1 MSSQSLFQVKGTG
14 SEEGI
19 TVFCTPG
26 VNTETINISD
36 LIAKEEE
43 EKKNGN
49 SSGSSN
55 SSSSNDD
62 NTPQEQQQQ
71 TEISN
76 LHGSWKCNCGVTNEE
91 NTIRCMECFG
101 WKEAAE
107 GNNNTTA
114 PSKKKKSNNK
124 KKEKKKL
131 KKQLY
136 YIKIRHVIEHIL
148 QKENEVDEKAA
159 NAYCEEV
166 SDAMELFGDYSN
178 NNDDDDDDGS
188 DSISKDGDNSDDEKG
203 DDDDDSSSLP
213 PQPPSPRLTRQ
224 RFSDI
229 AWKENR
235 THYEKSSSRVGV
247 EYQVD
252 VLPVAGS
259 YQHKSEDDEEDDVL

>member
-1 MSSQSLFQVKGTG
+1 MSSQSLSQVKGTG
-14 SEEGI
+14 NEEGI

-43 EKKNGN
+43 EKKKT
-49 SSGSSN
+49 SGSSVSS

-62 NTPQEQQQQ
+62 NTSQEQQQQ

-76 LHGSWKCNCGVTNEE
+76 LQGSWKCNCGVTNEE

-114 PSKKKKSNNK
+114 PPSKKKKSNNNK
-124 KKEKKKL
+124 KKKKKM
-131 KKQLY
+131 KKQLC

-166 SDAMELFGDYSN
+166 SDAIELFGDYSN
-178 NNDDDDDDGS
+178 NNDDDDGS
-188 DSISKDGDNSDDEKG
+188 DTISKDGDNSDDDEEG

-259 YQHKSEDDEEDDVL
+259 YQQKSEDDEEDDVL

>member
-1 MSSQSLFQVKGTG
+1 
-14 SEEGI
+14 
-19 TVFCTPG
+19 
-26 VNTETINISD
+26 
-36 LIAKEEE
+36 
-43 EKKNGN
+43 
-49 SSGSSN
+49 
-55 SSSSNDD
+55 
-62 NTPQEQQQQ
+62 
-71 TEISN
+71 
-76 LHGSWKCNCGVTNEE
+76 
-91 NTIRCMECFG
+91 MECFG

-107 GNNNTTA
+107 GNNTTTNA
-114 PSKKKKSNNK
+114 LSKKKRSSNNK
-124 KKEKKKL
+124 KKEKKI

-148 QKENEVDEKAA
+148 QKENDVDEKAA

-166 SDAMELFGDYSN
+166 SDAMEIFGDYSN
-178 NNDDDDDDGS
+178 NNHDDDGS
-188 DSISKDGDNSDDEKG
+188 DIISKDGDNSDEEEGDE
-203 DDDDDSSSLP
+203 DDDSSSLP

-259 YQHKSEDDEEDDVL
+259 YQQKSEDDEEEEDVL